1 MQRTKRPYWFQMQLD
16 IDNLDKN
23 NSQEFWKTIGK
34 IGVGNERRKH
44 IPFEVEINVHI
55 ARDKET
61 VLDTWKNS
69 FRNLLNPL
77 M

>member
-1 MQRTKRPYWFQMQLD
+1 MQLD

-34 IGVGNERRKH
+34 IGVGNEKRKH
-44 IPFEVEINVHI
+44 IPLEVEINGHI
-55 ARDKET
+55 TRDKET
-61 VLDTWKNS
+61 VLDTWKIVS
-69 FRNLLNPL
+69 VTYLTPL